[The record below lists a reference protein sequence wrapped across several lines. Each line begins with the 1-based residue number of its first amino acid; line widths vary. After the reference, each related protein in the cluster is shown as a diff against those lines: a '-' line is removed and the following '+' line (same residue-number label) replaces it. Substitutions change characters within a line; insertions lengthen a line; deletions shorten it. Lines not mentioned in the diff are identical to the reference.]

1 MMAWVSYLRINHPA
15 LYQQFLAE
23 EDAVYQEP
31 MGTRFIAHNAV
42 LAKWARKASQLAY
55 GS

>member
-1 MMAWVSYLRINHPA
+1 MPWISYLRIHHPA

-23 EDAVYQEP
+23 EEAATQAP
-31 MGTRFIAHNAV
+31 LGTRFIAHNAV
-42 LAKWARKASQLAY
+42 LARWQQKTNQLAY